1 MRKVREKP
9 GNRAKREG
17 YLQEN
22 YRYFHLNDREGTES
36 DFHFHEFDKVVLLRS
51 GQVEYIVE
59 QVTYTLTPGS
69 ILLVPHHAIHRAII
83 DQTVPYDRIILYL
96 DRQYLDRSMV
106 MAGRLECF
114 DRADVHGNCLLVPDE
129 KHRRE
134 IEDTLKEYEEALAD
148 TEPGAQAIRD
158 AVMIKLLIRIER
170 VSGMS
175 DRAGRAEGALRL
187 AEPVRHGMD
196 PGIAETMTYINENL
210 GADLTVDA
218 LADRL
223 CLSRYHFMRLFR
235 AGTGVTAHA
244 YVRQARLL
252 GAARMIRGGAA
263 SARAAADCGFGDYS
277 SFSRAFRDIFGIRPS
292 ELK

>member
-1 MRKVREKP
+1 MSDNT
-9 GNRAKREG
+9 GNQARREG

-22 YRYFHLNDREGTES
+22 YRYFHLNDTEGTES
-36 DFHFHEFDKVVLLRS
+36 NFHFHEFAKVVLLRS
-51 GQVEYIVE
+51 GRADYIVE

-69 ILLVPHHAIHRAII
+69 ILLVPHHAIHRAVI
-83 DQTVPYDRIILYL
+83 DQTVPYDRVILYL
-96 DRQYLDRSMV
+96 DRRFVDRSMV
-106 MAGRLECF
+106 TAGRLECF
-114 DRADVHGNCLLVPDE
+114 DRADVQGNCLLIPDE

-134 IEDTLKEYEEALAD
+134 IEATLAEYELAITD

-170 VSGMS
+170 VSRMTEGS
-175 DRAGRAEGALRL
+175 GQTGCADRPQVSGRHVTDL
-187 AEPVRHGMD
+187 
-196 PGIAETMTYINENL
+196 GIAETLTYINENL
-210 GADLTVDA
+210 GEDLTVDA
-218 LADRL
+218 LAARM

-235 AGTGVTAHA
+235 AGTGITAHA

-252 GAARMIRGGAA
+252 GAARMIRGGVP

-277 SFSRAFRDIFGIRPS
+277 TFSRAFREVFGVRPS